1 LKSWRNAG
9 CETWSGSPE
18 AQVLGNGH
26 ESTPTLRVAY
36 HQFHIGAREGHNR
49 GALGEPNT
57 DAGAGNVSFSLKPG
71 KYAQAQAEHPLNREE
86 SLQAALDQLD
96 AQETL
101 AQQDIA
107 ISSNS
112 RCDSSN
118 ILGRINRRAECSLMR
133 QSSSGSFVSTLKA

>member
-1 LKSWRNAG
+1 MQAARHGAARRKLRSSATATKARRRYELPTTSFI
-9 CETWSGSPE
+9 SGQGR
-18 AQVLGNGH
+18 A
-26 ESTPTLRVAY
+26 
-36 HQFHIGAREGHNR
+36 NR

-118 ILGRINRRAECSLMR
+118 IPGRINRRAECSLMR